1 MLVVL
6 VGLLLVLACLLV
18 AGGLG
23 YVVYRRPALNGPLM
37 VPLTGVMM
45 LAAVVAA
52 AAATVR

>member
-23 YVVYRRPALNGPLM
+23 YVVHRQPALHEPLM
-37 VPLTGVMM
+37 VSLTGVMM